1 MICPKCEAMMD
12 SMGYGDEMCP
22 VCGHAEYSESRDE
35 FNLRIYGTTFRETE
49 ETKDEGDSNEPT

>member
-22 VCGHAEYSESRDE
+22 VCGHTSYSESDEE
-35 FNLRIYGTTFRETE
+35 FNLRIYGTTFNEDD
-49 ETKDEGDSNEPT
+49 TKQDDKS

>member
-22 VCGHAEYSESRDE
+22 VCGHVEYSESMEE
-35 FNLRIYGTTFRETE
+35 FEARLEWQRNNPPKKE
-49 ETKDEGDSNEPT
+49 

>member
-35 FNLRIYGTTFRETE
+35 FNLRIYGRTFSE
-49 ETKDEGDSNEPT
+49 EDINPDNKE

>member
-22 VCGHAEYSESRDE
+22 VCGHVEYTESRDE
-35 FNLRIYGTTFRETE
+35 FNLRIYGRTFNDNE
-49 ETKDEGDSNEPT
+49 ENTDNKDTDLPG